1 MTERHNERTWQ
12 GTDMSTSQPLKI
24 LMVHPRFRGDSF
36 WNYQAACKIFGAKYP
51 APPLGLMTVA
61 AMLPPDWD
69 IRLIDENATALSD
82 EDVLWADYVL
92 TGGMLP
98 QQSAILELCETCHRL
113 QRPVMVGGPDITS
126 SPQLYET
133 ADLRVLGEAEAVI
146 EDVVAALTRGET
158 SGTFQSVRFTVDVT
172 RTPVPRFDLIEFKN
186 YVHLNVQFSRGCP
199 FLCEFCDII
208 ELYGRKPRA
217 KTNAQ
222 MIAELDRLFALGFRG
237 HVDFVDD
244 NLIGNKKA
252 VKAFLPELIAWQK
265 AHGYPF
271 EFTTEA
277 SLNIADD
284 SEFLDL
290 MRDANFFAFFVGI
303 ESPDPNVLALAQK
316 KQNTRRDIAASIR
329 KIYVSGMF
337 VIGGFIVGFDD
348 ESDAMAAELVTLIDE
363 ASIPVSMVG
372 LLYALP
378 DTQLSRRLAKEGR
391 LHPDHDKPHGEGGD
405 QFLAGL
411 NFDPTRP
418 PRDVLTD
425 FRDIVRGIYESD
437 NYFRRVTATCLML
450 DMSGA
455 NGELRSWTWKQ
466 DLAGAVR
473 FLWHINVKAP
483 QMRRPVFAMIR
494 TLARK
499 NPRAL
504 KPALIMAALYAHLG
518 PFARHVVQGID
529 RRLDGASDVAHLRGA
544 ATTRTGSPV
553 ATLAS

>member
-1 MTERHNERTWQ
+1 
-12 GTDMSTSQPLKI
+12 MSIPPPLKI
-24 LMVHPRFRGDSF
+24 LMVHPRFRSDSF

-61 AMLPPDWD
+61 AMLPSAWD
-69 IRLIDENATALSD
+69 IRLLDENATALLD
-82 EDVLWADYVL
+82 EEILWADYVM

-98 QQSAILELCETCHRL
+98 QQAAILALCERCHRL
-113 QRPVMVGGPDITS
+113 ERPVMVGGPDISS

-133 ADLRVLGEAEAVI
+133 ADFRVLGEAEAVI
-146 EDVVAALTRGET
+146 EDVIAALTRGDI
-158 SGTFQSVRFTVDVT
+158 SGTFESVRFTVDVT
-172 RTPVPRFDLIEFKN
+172 KTPVPRFDLIDFKN

-217 KTNAQ
+217 KNNAQ
-222 MIAELDRLFALGFRG
+222 MIAELDRIFALGFRG

-284 SEFLDL
+284 PEFLNL
-290 MRDANFFAFFVGI
+290 MRDANFFAMFVGI
-303 ESPDPNVLALAQK
+303 ESPDPKVLALAQK
-316 KQNTRRDIAASIR
+316 KQNTRRDIAASIH
-329 KIYVSGMF
+329 KIYESGMF

-348 ESDAMAAELVTLIDE
+348 ESDEMAAELVRLIDE

-378 DTQLSRRLAKEGR
+378 DTQLTRRLAKEGR
-391 LHPDHDKPHGEGGD
+391 LHPDHDRTHGEGDD

-425 FRDIVRGIYESD
+425 FRNIVGGIYQSQH
-437 NYFRRVTATCLML
+437 YFRRVTRTCLTL

-455 NGELRSWTWKQ
+455 NGDLRSWTWKQ
-466 DLAGAVR
+466 DLMGAVR

-483 QMRRPVFAMIR
+483 QMRKPVFAMIW
-494 TLARK
+494 TLWRR
-499 NPRAL
+499 NPRSL
-504 KPALIMAALYAHLG
+504 KAALIMAALYTHLG
-518 PFARHVVQGID
+518 PFSRYVVQGID
-529 RRLDGASDVAHLRGA
+529 RRLDDEANHPQIRNATA
-544 ATTRTGSPV
+544 ATVSPR
-553 ATLAS
+553 AKALAS